1 MKECI
6 HAVSYPSR
14 KGLNPSVAAQ
24 FGADCA
30 ERVSKF
36 HQSFPDY
43 QPTPLVRL
51 DNLSGHLGVAGIYV
65 KDESPRF
72 GLNAFKGLG
81 GSYCLGAYM
90 AQKLGLSME
99 ELSFE
104 FLCRDDIRERLGEI
118 TFVTATDGNHGRGV
132 AWAANRLGHKSV
144 VYMPKGSA
152 AERLSN
158 IQALGATASITDMNY
173 DDTVRFA
180 HAQAA
185 KNGWVLVQD
194 TAWSGYEEI
203 PTLIM
208 QGYTT
213 LAQEAAEQLGD
224 DIPTHI
230 FLQAGV
236 GSMAAAIAAFFADY
250 YREKPPIIT
259 IIEPSKADCF
269 YQTAKAN
276 DGKLHATTGDMD
288 TIMAGLACGE
298 PCTIA
303 WDILRD
309 TAAHYVSMPDYV
321 AAKGMRVLGSPLG
334 ADGRIISGESG
345 ASTLGFAA
353 EVLENDAYASLREQL
368 SLDAQSK
375 IFCISTEGDT
385 DRANY
390 RRVVWDGLYP
400 SR

>member
-6 HAVSYPSR
+6 HAVSYER
-14 KGLNPSVAAQ
+14 GEGLAPSVAAQ
-24 FGADCA
+24 FGLDCA
-30 ERVSKF
+30 KRVSKF
-36 HQSFPDY
+36 HQGFPEY

-51 DNLSGHLGVAGIYV
+51 ESLSQRLGVAGIYV
-65 KDESPRF
+65 KDESHRF

-90 AQKLGLSME
+90 AQRLNLSMDE
-99 ELSFE
+99 VSFE
-104 FLCRDDIRERLGEI
+104 LLCRGDIREKLGDI

-132 AWAANRLGHKSV
+132 AWAASQFGQKSV

-158 IQALGATASITDMNY
+158 IQALGAEASITDMNY

-180 HAQAA
+180 HEQAE

-194 TAWSGYEEI
+194 TAWAGYEAI

-213 LAQEAAEQLGD
+213 LVYEVAEQLGED
-224 DIPTHI
+224 VPTHI

-236 GSMAAAIAAFFADY
+236 GSMAAAIASFFADY

-259 IIEPSKADCF
+259 IIEPNKADCF
-269 YQTAKAN
+269 YQTARAN
-276 DGKLHATTGDMD
+276 DGRLHATTGAMD

-298 PCTIA
+298 PCTLA
-303 WDILRD
+303 WDILRGL
-309 TAAHYVSMPDYV
+309 ASHYVSMPDYV
-321 AAKGMRVLGSPLG
+321 AAKGMRVLGNPLG
-334 ADGRIISGESG
+334 GDARIVSGESG
-345 ASTLGFAA
+345 ASTLGFVA
-353 EVLENDAYASLREQL
+353 EILENEAYVPLREQL
-368 SLDAQSK
+368 FLNGQSK